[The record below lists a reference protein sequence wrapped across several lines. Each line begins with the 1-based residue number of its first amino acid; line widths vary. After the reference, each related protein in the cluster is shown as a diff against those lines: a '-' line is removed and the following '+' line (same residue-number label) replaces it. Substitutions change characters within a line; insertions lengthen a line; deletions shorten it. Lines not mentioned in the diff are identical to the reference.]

1 MYVQLPPDLEERIG
15 RIVRETGI
23 PRPDVVGWALRVGLR
38 RVGDSMDLPPDG
50 PVAGSPEPP
59 TSRPSQNV
67 QAGPPRSPTAG
78 GTVSALWRRFRPCA
92 DGGA

>member
-38 RVGDSMDLPPDG
+38 RVGDSMDLPQDG
-50 PVAGSPEPP
+50 PAATRPEPP
-59 TSRPSQNV
+59 TNRQ
-67 QAGPPRSPTAG
+67 PPRAPVGASRSPVAG